1 MTNDDIQVVPEEL
14 ETFASGMHQR
24 GEEAAELASTVK
36 GIDLG
41 VTSLGLLAQM
51 FAQAAIESTME
62 TGEGIRLLGLH
73 LASDATYTND
83 AATSYRNEDQANA
96 SRFRSPDVQ

>member
-1 MTNDDIQVVPEEL
+1 MTNDGVQVVPEEL

-24 GEEAAELASTVK
+24 GEEVAELASTVK

-41 VTSLGLLAQM
+41 ITSLGLLAQM
-51 FAQAAIESTME
+51 FAEQAIASTTE

-73 LASDATYTND
+73 LSSDATYTND
-83 AATSYRNEDQANA
+83 AATSYRNEDQTHADQ
-96 SRFRSPDVQ
+96 FRSPDVH

>member
-1 MTNDDIQVVPEEL
+1 MNDGIQVVPEEL

-24 GEEAAELASTVK
+24 GEEIAGLASTVK

-41 VTSLGLLAQM
+41 VTSLGLLAQA
-51 FAQAAIESTME
+51 FASNAIESTVE

-73 LASDATYTND
+73 MSSDATYTND
-83 AATSYRNEDQANA
+83 AAASYRNEDHTHAD
-96 SRFRSPDVQ
+96 RFGSPDVH